1 MNNKT
6 HPITQMLTQLEKEIQ
21 ERVKPFKVRI
31 EAYPDS
37 HPHRPAF
44 WAFVDSPEGLQSC
57 ATYGDNP
64 SELLGNIH
72 ERIKEMI
79 NDTSINIDAEI
90 EKLKGKIAALEARKK

>member
-1 MNNKT
+1 
-6 HPITQMLTQLEKEIQ
+6 MLNELEKDIQ

-31 EAYPDS
+31 EANAVLQ
-37 HPHRPAF
+37 PHRAAF

-57 ATYGDNP
+57 AVCGENP

-72 ERIKEMI
+72 DRIKQMI